1 MERTRKFNSIIGKH
15 FCITKESMATRKS
28 KAKLRKDV
36 KHRAY
41 VKHTIRI
48 QNTKWTSRN
57 LLKEE
62 RKERGMGKEGREKK
76 KQKRKLAENLKRK
89 ITSGHCRAQYRQNV
103 FSLVNNLIYTNKN
116 CNWKLFHTYQIIKH
130 ITVW

>member
-1 MERTRKFNSIIGKH
+1 MERTGKFNSIIGKH

-36 KHRAY
+36 KHRANIWY
-41 VKHTIRI
+41 IFRI
-48 QNTKWTSRN
+48 QNE
-57 LLKEE
+57 LLEIYWRKKGRREGWGRKEE
-62 RKERGMGKEGREKK
+62 RKK